1 MRQLVIGLGQIG
13 SAVQSIL
20 GCDGV
25 DKDLSDHQHYD
36 VIHVAIPY
44 TEEFDRWM
52 EEYIYRYTPDLIV
65 VHSTV
70 APGTCEKFGAVHS
83 PARGRHPNLEPGIR
97 TFTKFFGG
105 PKAKKAA
112 QLFKEKGIPV
122 ATTEKSSTTEWMK
135 LLDTEQYLINIQM
148 EKLIHQVC
156 AENNVDFDVV
166 YTQANKTYNE
176 GYEKL
181 GEPQFK
187 KYILKHME
195 GEVGGHCCL
204 PNDRILNSIGYGFNL
219 SIDSGKK

>member
-122 ATTEKSSTTEWMK
+122 ATTEKSITTELGK
-135 LLDTEQYLINIQM
+135 LFDTEQYREAIEVMRNIKQLCD
-148 EKLIHQVC
+148 EYG
-156 AENNVDFDVV
+156 ADFDVT
-166 YTQANKTYNE
+166 YKAFNKTYNE

-187 KYILKHME
+187 KYVLDYMP
-195 GEVGGHCCL
+195 GPTGGHCVN
-204 PNDRILNSIGYGFNL
+204 PNHKILEDHGISLRTYTGE
-219 SIDSGKK
+219 K